1 MFKNKI
7 ENRKKLKSNG
17 TFEFIDWDKNYD
29 KQKNLRFKQKK
40 GDIC

>member
-29 KQKNLRFKQKK
+29 K
-40 GDIC
+40 